1 MHGSVL
7 QTPSSPG
14 YWDLN
19 CVRVETSGVDAETME
34 AAADTWLAGF
44 RHRKLYVNDEAT
56 GAAARPYFEARGWE
70 TARDVMLLRTGPPPA
85 PEREHAIEEVE
96 IAGTRALRREWY
108 GPSEA
113 QHVID
118 AEPYA
123 ARRGMRAFLAP
134 GKGFAWLV
142 VGEDAMELDQ
152 LYVTEAARGEGLGQ
166 ALIAAALTAG
176 GRDRAWVVAD
186 EEGLAKALYERNG
199 FAAAWRFYG
208 FTRKPAG

>member
-1 MHGSVL
+1 
-7 QTPSSPG
+7 
-14 YWDLN
+14 
-19 CVRVETSGVDAETME
+19 ME
-34 AAADTWLAGF
+34 AAAETWLADY
-44 RHRKLYVNDEAT
+44 RHRKLFVDDEAT

-70 TARDVMLLRTGPPPA
+70 AARDVMLLRTGPPPA
-85 PEREHAIEEVE
+85 PGAAHSIEEVSIE
-96 IAGTRALRREWY
+96 DSRTLRSEWY
-108 GPSEA
+108 GPTEA

-123 ARRGMRAFLAP
+123 ARRGMRAFVAP

-142 VGEDAMELDQ
+142 VGEDAVELDQ
-152 LYVTEAARGEGLGQ
+152 LYVTKAARGHGLGQ

-186 EEGLAKALYERNG
+186 DEGLARALYERNG
-199 FAAAWRFYG
+199 FAPVWRFYG